1 MPSVSFI
8 HFNVIST
15 ASAFGLTIGGMFRRA
30 NRKAERVYD
39 NQKDVLYI
47 HTRPSDKQRY
57 LHLLIYTRGTNVK
70 GNYNLLL
77 SSLKYKL
84 LAIYCKR
91 LDLKWICPN
100 LLLILIADIN
110 IYGQNPIYF
119 DYLGSNG
126 FCDIIDLNIN
136 TLTFKGTRR
145 RIVIAV
151 NFNLTRTVYLFL
163 HIINYYL
170 FI

>member
-1 MPSVSFI
+1 MSKR
-8 HFNVIST
+8 
-15 ASAFGLTIGGMFRRA
+15 TI
-30 NRKAERVYD
+30 
-39 NQKDVLYI
+39 
-47 HTRPSDKQRY
+47 
-57 LHLLIYTRGTNVK
+57 
-70 GNYNLLL
+70 LL